1 MSNNILTLVAEFN
14 GLSINIVEYEGQR
27 WLTAEQVGKALG
39 YVDNKVKDGV
49 LKLYERHMDEFEAE
63 DSTTVKLTA
72 VDGKLREM
80 RIFSPTGCNLLG
92 MFANTPRAKEFRLWA
107 KRVLAQ
113 HSAEAAAVPATVDA
127 RLGRLEQA
135 VETMASSVGQMAGQ
149 MGHMAAD
156 VGQMAVGIQVV
167 LEQQDMTARYIQML
181 EINQRG
187 KQPMTPEIAAK
198 ARALVAEG
206 MSQSDAARLLRIS
219 RTSLQRA
226 INGQL
231 TMTERMSR
239 PFDDSI
245 AHALDEVIKARRE
258 EMLRRFARP

>member
-92 MFANTPRAKEFRLWA
+92 MFANTPRAKEFRMWA

-113 HSAEAAAVPATVDA
+113 AAVAQSAAPTAMEARVDA
-127 RLGRLEQA
+127 RLGRMEQA
-135 VETMASSVGQMAGQ
+135 IETMAGHV
-149 MGHMAAD
+149 GHMA
-156 VGQMAVGIQVV
+156 VGMQVV
-167 LEQQDMTARYIQML
+167 LEQQDMTGKYIELL

-187 KQPMTPEIAAK
+187 KQRMTPEIAEQ
-198 ARALVAEG
+198 ARQLVAQG

-219 RTSLQRA
+219 RSSVQRCLS
-226 INGQL
+226 GEY
-231 TMTERMSR
+231 TMTERMSQ
-239 PFDDSI
+239 PYNPDI
-245 AHALDEVIKARRE
+245 AEALAAVVQARRA